1 MAESRFLY
9 VTYIRAP
16 AQKIWD
22 ALTDPVQNRKFW
34 GGYHQETSWE
44 AGADYSIV
52 DADGINPWDVG
63 QGGRQS
69 TRRGACTVTWLH
81 LRDEAMRKEG
91 ESTATFELET
101 APTGIT
107 KLTVT
112 HTIGVAN
119 SKFIAAVSTGWPM
132 ICASLKSLMET
143 GEALG

>member
-16 AQKIWD
+16 AQTIWD

-34 GGYHQETSWE
+34 GGYHQETSWA

-52 DADGINPWDVG
+52 GPDGQPWDTGKVVAIDPPK
-63 QGGRQS
+63 RLS
-69 TRRGACTVTWLH
+69 VTWLH
-81 LRDEAMRKEG
+81 LRDQALRAEG